1 MVFLQHLLID
11 TIIIK
16 LSKILS
22 SKSLKILSAC
32 TSLVWILVYD
42 CEKAKVCI
50 KRVNMVESLVNLEK
64 RLISGNLFL

>member
-1 MVFLQHLLID
+1 MIFLD

-16 LSKILS
+16 LGKILS
-22 SKSLKILSAC
+22 SKSLKILSAV

-64 RLISGNLFL
+64 RLITGIYFQ